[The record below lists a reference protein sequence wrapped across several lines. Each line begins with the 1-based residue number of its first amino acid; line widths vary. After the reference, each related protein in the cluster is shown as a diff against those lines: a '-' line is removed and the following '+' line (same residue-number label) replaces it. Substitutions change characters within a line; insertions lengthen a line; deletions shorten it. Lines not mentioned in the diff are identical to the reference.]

1 MPQYAGREAFLSI
14 LLDEGIDYLFGNPG
28 TTELPIMAALPELP
42 QLQYVLGLQE
52 SIVVAMA
59 DGYSRASGR
68 LTACNVHVA
77 PGLGNAMGAI
87 YNARW
92 VGSPVIIT
100 AGQQEQGHGLTE
112 PLLYDPLPPIAAPL
126 VKWSTEVTRLQDLPR
141 ILRRAAKIAMSPPTG
156 PVFISMPGD
165 ILNDTA
171 ELDLGRSTR
180 IDSVVRPSDKAIRM
194 LARKLVAAKKLAI
207 VAGHELSTTDSLDEA
222 AALASTLGV
231 PVYQQTVIHGAHFYS
246 LHDCYIGSLSR
257 DQKKV
262 RGILENFDTVLFLGA
277 DVLRMSVDSN
287 IEPLPDGVA
296 VLQIAER
303 SHELGKNYPAD
314 IAINAHPGETLRAL
328 IPVLEKMCNAAK
340 VALSMESIKKDN
352 WTARRAVLQQQLAS
366 LGSASPISGDYLM
379 RQLAQ
384 VLPENTVLVD
394 EGLTSSRY
402 LTELVPYRD
411 AKSYFGLASGGIGFA
426 AAGVVGM
433 QLAQPERPHVA
444 VIGDGSSLYSI
455 QALWTAAHLKLPITY
470 VIANNRSYRILKQ
483 RVQAYHGIQEFIGM
497 DFNDPPIDFVKLA
510 ESLGVTAKRV
520 VDVGDLD
527 GALAESVGSRET
539 ALIDVWIDSAL

>member
-28 TTELPIMAALPELP
+28 TTELPIVAALPELP

-59 DGYSRASGR
+59 DGYSRASGK

-165 ILNDTA
+165 ILNATA

-180 IDSVVRPSDKAIRM
+180 IDSVVRPSDKAIKM
-194 LARKLVAAKKLAI
+194 LAKKLVDANKLAI

-222 AALASTLGV
+222 AVLASTLGV

-262 RGILENFDTVLFLGA
+262 RGILENFDTLLFLGA
-277 DVLRMSVDSN
+277 DVLRMSVDSD
-287 IEPLPDGVA
+287 IEPLPEGVA

-303 SHELGKNYPAD
+303 SNELGKNYPAD

-328 IPVLEKMCNAAK
+328 IPVLETMCNAEK
-340 VALSMESIKKDN
+340 VAASTESIRKDN
-352 WTARRAVLQQQLAS
+352 WTARRSELQQQLVS
-366 LGSASPISGDYLM
+366 LSSANPINGDYLM
-379 RQLAQ
+379 RQIAQ

-402 LTELVPYRD
+402 LTELVPYSD

-433 QLAQPERPHVA
+433 QLAQPEHPHVA

-483 RVQAYHGIQEFIGM
+483 RVQAFHGSQEFIGM

-510 ESLGVTAKRV
+510 ASLGVTARRV

-527 GALAESVGSRET
+527 QVLAESIGCRET
-539 ALIDVWIDSAL
+539 TLIDVWIDSAL